1 MRCSSFLSIEDIS
14 PCHNF
19 RWKLI
24 FFFYW
29 FLISFCVYFY
39 HSGCFSSSTFIL
51 WLYSPLASIYS
62 DVVWPFKKKGR
73 KIKIKDLIWSRWVYI
88 LWVSGFTSSLL
99 FSSPTWKSPL
109 QFLSF
114 LSLSV
119 ADEMGG
125 EEMMETA
132 PNIVFPLFRTASVL
146 ILDGGA
152 AAAATTLA
160 YSEYQP

>member
-1 MRCSSFLSIEDIS
+1 M
-14 PCHNF
+14 
-19 RWKLI
+19 
-24 FFFYW
+24 
-29 FLISFCVYFY
+29 
-39 HSGCFSSSTFIL
+39 
-51 WLYSPLASIYS
+51 
-62 DVVWPFKKKGR
+62 
-73 KIKIKDLIWSRWVYI
+73 
-88 LWVSGFTSSLL
+88 
-99 FSSPTWKSPL
+99 

-152 AAAATTLA
+152 AAAATTTLA
-160 YSEYQP
+160 YSGYQP